1 MQTKLRVLVVEDDA
15 MIASLLA
22 ETIEH
27 LGHSVCAIAA
37 TENEAVAQGLACQ
50 PDLMIV
56 DAGLSDGDGVAA
68 VDAILK
74 ARFVP
79 HLFVTGN
86 GRQVRA
92 LHPDAIILEKPFFLP
107 ELMRAIEQALAVS
120 APFA

>member
-1 MQTKLRVLVVEDDA
+1 MQTMLRVLVIEDDA

-22 ETIEH
+22 ETVEG
-27 LGHSVCAIAA
+27 LGHSVCAIAT
-37 TENEAVAQGLACQ
+37 TEAEAVMQARTSQ

-56 DAGLSDGDGVAA
+56 DAGLSDGNGVTA
-68 VDAILK
+68 VEAILR

-92 LHPDAIILEKPFFLP
+92 LHPEAVILEKPFFVP
-107 ELMRAIEQALAVS
+107 ELIRAIEQALLVS
-120 APFA
+120 AAP